1 MSTTSR
7 EDQREI
13 HVGIDVSKRTLDVC
27 ILPSEASSEEKG
39 GSQSESFTIS
49 NDQEGLDQLLGYLEG
64 AVTEL
69 VVLEATGRYERLAA
83 TSIAATGIPVAVVN
97 PRQARDFAKAIG
109 RLAKTDKIDASVL
122 ARFARAVDPT
132 PSVIPNEEAQLLQAL
147 LARRR
152 QILGMLVAE
161 NNRLQMAPSFAALS
175 KRIRAHIKWLEKELS
190 RADSDLDEAI
200 EASTAFKENESLLK
214 SVPGVGPVLART
226 LLAEL
231 PELGKLTHKRL
242 CALVGVAPFNR
253 DSGQRRGKRETWGG
267 RASVRA
273 TLYMGALVATRYNP
287 IIKEFYERLLAAG
300 KPKKVALVA
309 CMRKLL
315 SILNALMRDRASW
328 RCPHALTP

>member
-1 MSTTSR
+1 MSPTPKQ
-7 EDQREI
+7 EV

-27 ILPSEASSEEKG
+27 LLPEG
-39 GSQSESFTIS
+39 ESFVLT
-49 NDQEGLDQLLGYLEG
+49 NDQEGVDRLLSRLEG
-64 AVTEL
+64 VSPEL
-69 VVLEATGRYERLAA
+69 VVLEATGRFERLAA
-83 TSIAATGIPVAVVN
+83 TSIASAGIAVAVVN

-109 RLAKTDKIDASVL
+109 QLAKTDKIDAFVL
-122 ARFARAVDPT
+122 ARLAKAVEPP
-132 PSVIPNEEAQLLQAL
+132 PSVLPDAEARLLQAI

-152 QILGMLVAE
+152 QLLSMLTAE
-161 NNRLQMAPSFAALS
+161 NNRLQMAREEALA
-175 KRIRAHIKWLEKELS
+175 KRIRAHMKWLEKEIS
-190 RADSDLDEAI
+190 RTDSDLEEAI
-200 EASTAFKENESLLK
+200 EASPSFKENESLLR

-253 DSGQRRGKRETWGG
+253 DSGQRRGKQEVWGG

-273 TLYMGALVATRYNP
+273 ALYMGALVATRHNP
-287 IIKEFYERLLAAG
+287 TIKGFYERLVAAG

-315 SILNALMRDRASW
+315 SILNALMRDRAVW
-328 RCPHALTP
+328 RCPHTLTP